1 MSDIVEQYYRYR
13 KFCKV
18 IGLHSVFN
26 FDADDNS
33 LYDTSYLDEIK
44 VNEVFNPDGN
54 ALPITNDTILF
65 ITADSSDEGNKI
77 EISAGEVDEEENK
90 IKTIRTLSEFDT
102 MLWVNGNIYCLSQNS
117 VKSINYKDGKYTIV
131 YSDDKSEELVITNT
145 NSGGSEYS
153 AVFPLEITPV
163 GTDGNTKRIH
173 FVGTNA
179 MNNQT
184 NFIVNI
190 KNPEV
195 NLPENNIN
203 TADFNYLTIF
213 GKGNIASSD
222 GQIILG
228 NFNEVNEESSN
239 YKFVL
244 CNGVSDNER
253 KNIFTVSNGGTVL
266 ALEDF
271 VLSTETNKITHR
283 LSDIHSVTNDDWYK
297 ET

>member
-1 MSDIVEQYYRYR
+1 MSDTVEQYYRYR

-26 FDADDNS
+26 FYEDDNT

-44 VNEVFNPDGN
+44 VDEVFNPDGN
-54 ALPITNDTILF
+54 ALPITKDTILF

-77 EISAGEVDEEENK
+77 EISVGEVDEEENK
-90 IKTIRTLSEFDT
+90 IKTVRTLSEFDT

-117 VKSINYKDGKYTIV
+117 VKSINYKNDKYTIV
-131 YSDDKSEELVITNT
+131 YSDGKIEELFITNL
-145 NSGGSEYS
+145 NSGGVEYS
-153 AVFPLEITPV
+153 AVFPLEITQD
-163 GTDGNTKRIH
+163 GTGSNKKKIH
-173 FVGTNA
+173 FAGTNT

-190 KNPEV
+190 KDPQVNVPED
-195 NLPENNIN
+195 NIN
-203 TADFNYLTIF
+203 TEEYDYLTIF
-213 GKGNIASSD
+213 GKGNIASNH

-228 NFNEVNEESSN
+228 NFNEENSN
-239 YKFVL
+239 SKFIL
-244 CNGVSDNER
+244 CDGVSDSER

-271 VLSTETNKITHR
+271 ALSKETNEITHR

-297 ET
+297 EI